1 MSLTEEHHLSI
12 SIYFIIRKPS
22 SDDCQDQELKEMAVA
37 MDMTDNDV
45 DMEIRGLP
53 NFSLGF
59 DFLWEVVCA
68 NRESTQSSDS
78 SKDKPVMSKE
88 TNENC
93 STKPSF
99 ASTSKENFTKIRQF
113 SNQSTEKCY
122 QRQSDLHSGNKA
134 FVEHIPRPGSK
145 TTTVAPLK
153 VTNLNIS
160 NDRTVA
166 SGQRLSS
173 NNSLTTQNKGF
184 PHDSGQRS
192 TVGTHAK
199 LQVVTP
205 SCRPSNL
212 GTRPAISPLLAVRN

>member
-12 SIYFIIRKPS
+12 TIYFIIRKPS

-93 STKPSF
+93 CTKPSF
-99 ASTSKENFTKIRQF
+99 ASTLKELRHDLCNLKNLQKFAIRVNLRHPAPSLFLLGLLSPLWYF
-113 SNQSTEKCY
+113 SILQNYYLVVS
-122 QRQSDLHSGNKA
+122 LN
-134 FVEHIPRPGSK
+134 
-145 TTTVAPLK
+145 LK
-153 VTNLNIS
+153 VILHGVKNGS
-160 NDRTVA
+160 M
-166 SGQRLSS
+166 
-173 NNSLTTQNKGF
+173 
-184 PHDSGQRS
+184 P
-192 TVGTHAK
+192 
-199 LQVVTP
+199 
-205 SCRPSNL
+205 
-212 GTRPAISPLLAVRN
+212 